1 MQNGHNLSI
10 WFCSPRHS
18 IFLCLCDSLKCAS
31 APPCLWQACMW
42 FFKLHVVPN
51 SSWRPLDCHWFSANC
66 YKSNILSA
74 NVKAPPL
81 LVLSASLILLPS
93 RCQYAYI
100 RKSSFCYFCACT
112 CCCYSILAGLKWI
125 CISKHFTLTN
135 FSIFAKKVFIRNWKR
150 N

>member
-1 MQNGHNLSI
+1 MWPENFVLILLSYALKFSLCLTYARI
-10 WFCSPRHS
+10 CFFNSSLFVRSLHVLFQLARRSKLLMETSGLPLVLCKLLQIKYSVGKCQSSTIIGFIRHS
-18 IFLCLCDSLKCAS
+18 LF
-31 APPCLWQACMW
+31 
-42 FFKLHVVPN
+42 
-51 SSWRPLDCHWFSANC
+51 
-66 YKSNILSA
+66 
-74 NVKAPPL
+74 
-81 LVLSASLILLPS
+81 LPS

-112 CCCYSILAGLKWI
+112 CCCYTILAGLEWI